1 MQTLIELIAR
11 LRDPDTGCEWDL
23 AQTPD
28 TIPALTIEEM
38 YELFDVLA
46 SDQSSDDDYS
56 EEICEELGDV
66 LFHLAFYARIYEER
80 GKFTFQDVID
90 HNVKKMIRRHPHIFA
105 GKVYANVAEQKA
117 DWTKIKAEE
126 QAEKSPERI
135 AREAKRDGIFGKDI
149 HAMPAMTQAVSI
161 QSTAR
166 KHGFDWDN
174 ALQALPKVTEELDEL
189 RAEMTQQQT
198 DSENSH
204 EKLLGEYGDLL
215 FACLNI
221 GRLLDLD
228 SEAALRKTNQKVM
241 SRFRGMIEDIGNLQ
255 QFSELTLAEKEMLW
269 EKQKIEK

>member
-11 LRDPDTGCEWDL
+11 LRHPDTGCEWDL

-38 YELFDVLA
+38 YELFDALA

-90 HNVKKMIRRHPHIFA
+90 YNVKKMIRRHPHIFA
-105 GKVYANVAEQKA
+105 GKVYASVAEQKA

-126 QAEKSPERI
+126 QAEKSPERL

-174 ALQALPKVTEELDEL
+174 ALQALPKVAEELDEL

-215 FACLNI
+215 FSCLNI

-241 SRFRGMIEDIGNLQ
+241 SRFHGMIEDTGNLQ

-269 EKQKIEK
+269 ERQKIKK

>member
-11 LRDPDTGCEWDL
+11 LRDPETGCEWDL

-28 TIPALTIEEM
+28 TLPALTIEEM

-46 SDQSSDDDYS
+46 SDQSSNDDYS

-66 LFHLAFYARIYEER
+66 LFHLAFYARIYEEH

-105 GKVYANVAEQKA
+105 GKVYASVAEQKA
-117 DWTKIKAEE
+117 DWAKIKAQE
-126 QAEKSPERI
+126 QAEKSPDRL

-241 SRFRGMIEDIGNLQ
+241 SRFHGMIEDIGNLQ
-255 QFSELTLAEKEMLW
+255 QFGELTLAEKEILW
-269 EKQKIEK
+269 EKQKIKK